1 MCSNLLTLFLWRE
14 KKFTINNLNNCF
26 DFGIFTTI
34 ISYIIMDGN
43 IYEKVVRA
51 MEKVKYGIDPH
62 NKLIIDQT
70 KRKTKLPG
78 FRRILDGE
86 FKVNKNNTL
95 IYHIKSPLPHDI
107 NAPHQVK
114 LRGRWSLT
122 ENHSLRFTLDKW
134 RRQTFGDQLILRG
147 DIIDVN
153 KNSVEFSVTTRTK
166 DSVRSTYVLKLRGR
180 WQADK
185 HNRLGF
191 MVKKEHQRYDT
202 LTFNGAWQINKN
214 HEIIYQYQK
223 ARLIR
228 KLKKIHTLTFK
239 GYWDIKEKMRVSY
252 VIDRNTNSVFDFRT
266 RLAIFKDNYIK
277 YEIGI
282 ELSRRM
288 RPVKQ
293 TITLFGRWKVKKD
306 VGLAFEVKYGN
317 RKIQAIVFGAEV
329 KITNR
334 DTILFK
340 LKNDVDNE
348 DIGIKLELGHKILK
362 GDAQAFIRLLKS
374 KRESVVLIGAGLR
387 W

>member
-1 MCSNLLTLFLWRE
+1 
-14 KKFTINNLNNCF
+14 
-26 DFGIFTTI
+26 
-34 ISYIIMDGN
+34 
-43 IYEKVVRA
+43 

-62 NKLIIDQT
+62 NKLIIEET

-78 FRRILDGE
+78 FRRILDGK

-147 DIIDVN
+147 DITDVN
-153 KNSVEFSVTTRTK
+153 KNSVEFSVTTTTK
-166 DSVRSTYVLKLRGR
+166 DNVRSTHVLKLRGR

-185 HNRLGF
+185 HNRLIF

-228 KLKKIHTLTFK
+228 KLKKIHTLTLK

-252 VIDRNTNSVFDFRT
+252 VIDRNTNSAFDFRT
-266 RLAIFKDNYIK
+266 RLAIFKDDYIK
-277 YEIGI
+277 YAIGI
-282 ELSRRM
+282 KLSRRPG
-288 RPVKQ
+288 PVKQ
-293 TITLFGRWKVKKD
+293 TITLFGRWKVKKN
-306 VGLAFEVKYGN
+306 VGLVFEVKYGN
-317 RKIQAIVFGAEV
+317 RKIQKIVFGAEV

-340 LKNDVDNE
+340 LKNNVDNE

-362 GDAQAFIRLLKS
+362 GDGQAFIRLLKS
-374 KRESVVLIGAGLR
+374 KRESVVLIGAGLK